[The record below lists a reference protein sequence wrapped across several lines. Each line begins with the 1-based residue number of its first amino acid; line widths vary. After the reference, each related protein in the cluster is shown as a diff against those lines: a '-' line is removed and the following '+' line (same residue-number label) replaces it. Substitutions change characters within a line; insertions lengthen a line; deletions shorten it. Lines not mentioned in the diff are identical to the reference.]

1 MLTDTPLATPR
12 VVAWNLE
19 RLRLKEKFMDYR
31 YLGRTGAQVSPL
43 CLGTMMFGA
52 WGNANVTDTI
62 RVIHHAFDAGI
73 NFVDSADGYSAGK
86 SEVIVGKALKRRR
99 DDVVLATKFFM
110 PMGEGPN
117 QSGGSRRYI
126 MRAVETSLR
135 RLGTNYIDLY
145 QVHRPSPTTATT
157 PGL

>member
-1 MLTDTPLATPR
+1 M
-12 VVAWNLE
+12 
-19 RLRLKEKFMDYR
+19 
-31 YLGRTGAQVSPL
+31 QVSPL

-86 SEVIVGKALKRRR
+86 SEVIVG
-99 DDVVLATKFFM
+99 TKFFM